1 MKISIMEIADSLSAK
16 QKKQFLELT
25 DKVSL
30 LNPESYQMEFISKY
44 EKLLKEIDDLYDG
57 KIDYITEVLK
67 KIDRNKKSS
76 LKTESLI
83 KEFVKI

>member
-1 MKISIMEIADSLSAK
+1 MEIADSLSAK

-30 LNPESYQMEFISKY
+30 LNPESYQIEFISKY
-44 EKLLKEIDDLYDG
+44 EKLLKDIDDLYDG

-67 KIDRNKKSS
+67 KIDRNKKLSF
-76 LKTESLI
+76 KTESLI